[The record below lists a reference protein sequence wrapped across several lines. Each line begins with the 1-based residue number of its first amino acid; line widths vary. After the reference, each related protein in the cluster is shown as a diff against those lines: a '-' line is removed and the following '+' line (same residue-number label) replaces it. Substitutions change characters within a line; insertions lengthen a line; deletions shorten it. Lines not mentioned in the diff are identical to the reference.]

1 LVRLSSESAWAGD
14 LRRNKQRVQGM
25 QVHIPLVAEHNIISR
40 MMEATRRLTRQVRGS
55 GQGFNGQD
63 TVIDFLCMYVDR
75 CHHVKE
81 EEILFHHLEKKKIHE
96 GDRKTM
102 EELIQ
107 EHVFIMKS
115 TGEIMSARAE
125 AGSRGAEEIVD
136 QRLRI
141 LSGYY
146 LEHIRKENETFF
158 PRVLKYF
165 SYYEQNSIL
174 QEFWRFNEKIPLE
187 KYHAA
192 LHKMETLTGM
202 ASYPSMR
209 LFQSV

>member
-1 LVRLSSESAWAGD
+1 
-14 LRRNKQRVQGM
+14 M
-25 QVHIPLVAEHNIISR
+25 QVHTPLVAEHKIIRR
-40 MMEATRRLTRQVRGS
+40 MMEAIGKWTEQVRGS
-55 GQGFNGQD
+55 GKGFNGHSD

-81 EEILFHHLEKKKIHE
+81 EEIFFHHLDKKKILE

-115 TGEIMSARAE
+115 TGEIMSARSE
-125 AGSRGAEEIVD
+125 AGSRGDGEIVER
-136 QRLRI
+136 RLRI

-158 PRVLKYF
+158 PRVPKYF

-202 ASYPSMR
+202 ASYPSIG
-209 LFQSV
+209 LIQSR

>member
-1 LVRLSSESAWAGD
+1 MVRLGSESIWAGD
-14 LRRNKQRVQGM
+14 LRRKKQWVHGM
-25 QVHIPLVAEHNIISR
+25 QVHTPLMAEHNIISR
-40 MMEATRRLTRQVRGS
+40 MMEATKRLTGQVRGS

-96 GDRKTM
+96 CDQKTM

-115 TGEIMSARAE
+115 TGEIMSARSE
-125 AGSRGAEEIVD
+125 AGSRGDGEIVE
-136 QRLRI
+136 RKLEI
-141 LSGYY
+141 LSACY

-192 LHKMETLTGM
+192 LHKMEALTGT

-209 LFQSV
+209 LFHSV